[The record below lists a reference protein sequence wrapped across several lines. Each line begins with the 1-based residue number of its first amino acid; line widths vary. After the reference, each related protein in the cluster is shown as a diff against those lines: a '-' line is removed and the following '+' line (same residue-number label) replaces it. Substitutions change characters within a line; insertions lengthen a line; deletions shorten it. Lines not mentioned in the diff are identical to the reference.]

1 MGCLIL
7 FKVLVDRLKVIF
19 FSIDYCVVGM
29 IIEFKVSLKVCFYF
43 LLIFFIFVLKSI
55 YVLLF
60 KYVSLNIEKYVG
72 LKSL

>member
-29 IIEFKVSLKVCFYF
+29 IIEFKVSLKFFFIF
-43 LLIFFIFVLKSI
+43 LLIFFRFVLKSI